1 MKNIIKSTLILSI
14 LILSSCGDDFLE
26 QPPRGSL
33 TVGSFPVSAED
44 ALLATNAC
52 YNILRTWQM
61 NTGGFPILDMMAD
74 DGLKG
79 SNPGDGI
86 AISVYDK
93 FEHNAIEGT
102 AERWYKT
109 VYEAIRRTNLVINEA
124 PNIDMDADLRDRFIA
139 EARFLRAYFYSI
151 IVRGYGALPKVTE
164 IDPPLDLG
172 RAPVDELLSEIIYP
186 DLEFAAATLPKRSE
200 YPSEDLGRATQGTAQ
215 ALLARVKLYFGE
227 FTDVE
232 NLTREI
238 IQSNE
243 YSLVPEFDRVFR
255 SDNEHNEESIFE
267 IGALAENFVDGGN
280 QYGNT
285 QGVRGTPNKGWGFLR
300 PSYLDL
306 IVEYVANEDP
316 RMDATVLFHGE
327 TLDGILISG
336 DGSNPDT
343 VIQNGQIV
351 EVECYNQKVWVPGT
365 SSIESFAH
373 NRRII
378 RYADVLLMHAEA
390 LNENGKSAEALPF
403 LNMIRERAR
412 GGDNDVLPDVTTT
425 DKSALR
431 SAILAERKYELA
443 LEGLR
448 FWDLVRTGRA
458 EEVLGPLGFTANKNE
473 LLPLPQSEID
483 ISQGRIT
490 QNPGY

>member
-1 MKNIIKSTLILSI
+1 MKNIIKSIFIISI
-14 LILSSCGDDFLE
+14 LIFSSCGDDFLE

-33 TVGSFPVSAED
+33 TVGSFPVTSAD

-52 YNILRTWQM
+52 YNILRTWQI

-109 VYEAIRRTNLVINEA
+109 VFEAIRRTNLVINEV
-124 PNIDMDADLRDRFIA
+124 PNIEMDENLKEQYIA

-151 IVRGYGALPKVTE
+151 IVRGYGALPKVTV
-164 IDPPLDLG
+164 IDPPLDLE
-172 RAPVDELLSEIIYP
+172 RTPVEELLDDIIYP
-186 DLEFAAATLPKRSE
+186 DLEFAAAILPKRSE
-200 YPSEDLGRATQGTAQ
+200 YPEEDLGRATEGAAQ
-215 ALLARVKLYFGE
+215 ALLARIKLFYGE
-227 FTDVE
+227 FADVE
-232 NLTREI
+232 SLTREI

-243 YSLVPEFDRVFR
+243 YDLVPEFDQVFR
-255 SDNEHNEESIFE
+255 ADNEHNEESVFE
-267 IGALAENFVDGGN
+267 IGALAENYGNGGN

-285 QGVRGTPNKGWGFLR
+285 QGVRGSPNKGWGFLR
-300 PSYLDL
+300 PSYKGL

-316 RMDATVLFHGE
+316 RLDGTVLFQGE
-327 TLDGILISG
+327 TIDGIFIEG

-343 VIQNGQIV
+343 VIQNNEIV

-365 SSIESFAH
+365 NSIESFAH

-390 LNENGKSAEALPF
+390 LNENGKSSEALPF
-403 LNMIRERAR
+403 LNIIRARAR
-412 GGDNDVLPDVTTT
+412 GTNSGVLPDVMIT
-425 DKSALR
+425 DVSALR

-458 EEVLGPLGFTANKNE
+458 EEILGPLGFTPNKNE